1 MTGYGLADGPASG
14 GRIQV
19 EVRSVNHRHF
29 AANLKL
35 CAPLQ
40 PFDLDLRNRMRER
53 IARGHLTLSARWI
66 EAPEREA
73 PSRVNVERAREVV
86 EALSE
91 LKQSL
96 NLPGE
101 IDLAFVARQPEV
113 FTGQTAEEIQIDSAE
128 ILQVVDK
135 AVDALL
141 AMREREGQTLA
152 AELSG
157 LLDELERELSMVEQ
171 RAPQRLDSERE
182 RLRRS
187 VSELMD
193 GRALDEG
200 RLCQEIAIIADR
212 LDINEEIVR
221 LRAHIGASRSTLA
234 SGEPAGRQLVFI
246 GQEMLREINTIGSK
260 ANDAAIAQAVI
271 AMKGSVEKFREQI
284 ENIE

>member
-1 MTGYGLADGPASG
+1 MTGYGSAEGPASG

-29 AANLKL
+29 AANFKL
-35 CAPLQ
+35 CTPLQ
-40 PFDLDLRNRMRER
+40 PLELDLRNRVRER
-53 IARGHLTLSARWI
+53 IARGHVTLAARWI
-66 EAPEREA
+66 EAPERA
-73 PSRVNVERAREVV
+73 TSSRVNLERAKEVV

-91 LKQSL
+91 LKEGL

-101 IDLAFVARQPEV
+101 IDLGFVARQPEV
-113 FTGQTAEEIQIDSAE
+113 FAGQTAEEIPIDSAE
-128 ILQVVDK
+128 IVQVLDK
-135 AVDALL
+135 AVDGLVG
-141 AMREREGQTLA
+141 MREREGQALA
-152 AELSG
+152 TELSG
-157 LLDELERELSMVEQ
+157 LLDEVDRELSKVEE

-193 GRALDEG
+193 GRTLDED
-200 RLCQEIAIIADR
+200 RLCQEIAIIADK
-212 LDINEEIVR
+212 LDITEEMVR
-221 LRAHIGASRSTLA
+221 LRTHIGASRSTLESA
-234 SGEPAGRQLVFI
+234 EPAGRQLAFI